1 MAKLKYFLFILLMIF
16 SHTIFAQQQLT
27 LVLDWFVNPDHAPI
41 FVAQEQG
48 FFKAQGLN
56 VKIIPP
62 ADPSDPTKLVAAGK
76 ADLGITY
83 QPQLM
88 LDVNQGLPL
97 VRIATLIATPLDA
110 IAVLKSSHINSLK
123 DLKGKTI
130 GYSSDGVDH
139 AMLSGMLVSVG
150 LKLSDVK
157 LINVHYDLTQA
168 LLTHNVDAITG
179 IMRNFELPQIQLA
192 GESALAFYPEEHS
205 IPTYDE
211 LIIVTNKN
219 ELNDPRLKKFMVA
232 LNQGVQYLI
241 NHPESS
247 WKTFAKDHP
256 ELNNKLNH
264 QVWLATITRFSLMPA
279 ALDKSRYQHMEEYL
293 VKQGHIKPMPIEQ
306 YATEIAY

>member
-1 MAKLKYFLFILLMIF
+1 MARIKILLLSLLLIICP
-16 SHTIFAQQQLT
+16 SLFATEQLT
-27 LVLDWFVNPDHAPI
+27 IVLDWFVNPDHAPI

-48 FFKAQGLN
+48 YFKAQGLDVN
-56 VKIIPP
+56 IIPP

-97 VRIATLIATPLDA
+97 VRVATLIATPLDA
-110 IAVLKSSHINSLK
+110 IAVLQSSNIKSLK

-139 AMLSGMLVSVG
+139 AMLAGMLSSVG
-150 LKLSDVK
+150 LTLNDVK

-168 LLTHNVDAITG
+168 LLSHKVDAITG
-179 IMRNFELPQIQLA
+179 IMRNFEIPQIELA
-192 GESALAFYPEEHS
+192 GQSARAFYPEEHG

-219 ELNDPRLKKFMVA
+219 EVNDPRLKKFIYA
-232 LNQGVQYLI
+232 LNQGVQYLV

-247 WKTFAKDHP
+247 WQTFAKDHP
-256 ELNNKLNH
+256 ELNNQLNH
-264 QVWLATITRFSLMPA
+264 EAWLATIPRFSLTPA
-279 ALDKSRYQHMEEYL
+279 ALDTSRYQYMEEYL
-293 VKQGHIKPMPIEQ
+293 VKQGQIKPMAVSD
-306 YATEIAY
+306 YAVSLTY